1 MNNGEFKSGTSLEND
16 EMLVLSK
23 DSIGYTIDF
32 VDDDSVSFEQIVV
45 WDDERLR
52 NRIVDLL
59 NKYGV

>member
-1 MNNGEFKSGTSLEND
+1 MNNGEFKSGTSLESD